1 MVHTIQRQVKHNP
14 IRHKKALIHEAQM
27 QMKSKGF
34 NYNQHAQSHA
44 GLDPQQ
50 LEASSQAGAG
60 ATTGRALAR
69 HYECRVYARI
79 LVACYDLVIANKTVT
94 QQLKQLIRSLTTH
107 RTDPHAYC
115 PSLSYSFTVHQN
127 TIRPTFSIPIRA
139 VFFGCFFGCFPIYS
153 ALLLVYIYT
162 TGNDPRSN
170 YTQCQA
176 WQWPN
181 PSTPSSTNTWQMKL
195 IQ

>member
-79 LVACYDLVIANKTVT
+79 LVACYELVIT
-94 QQLKQLIRSLTTH
+94 QQLKQLEVSLHISLTPMLTAH
-107 RTDPHAYC
+107 PC
-115 PSLSYSFTVHQN
+115 PTVSLFTKH
-127 TIRPTFSIPIRA
+127 
-139 VFFGCFFGCFPIYS
+139 Y
-153 ALLLVYIYT
+153 
-162 TGNDPRSN
+162 
-170 YTQCQA
+170 
-176 WQWPN
+176 
-181 PSTPSSTNTWQMKL
+181 
-195 IQ
+195 